1 MTELKRDPVKY
12 IRDKAK
18 ARYEKGTECYI
29 CGADAEL
36 DFHHYYSLS
45 PLLQKWVKEKDYHME
60 DIRDFRDEFINEH
73 IEELYEY
80 TVTLCH
86 AHHLKLH
93 SIYGRNPT
101 LQSNNYKTCHSKF
114 ALFKQQPVSFK
125 IFFSYLFR
133 YFFL

>member
-18 ARYEKGTECYI
+18 ARYEKGSECYI
-29 CGADAEL
+29 CGTDVQL

-45 PLLQKWVKEKDYHME
+45 PLLQKWVKEKDYFME
-60 DIRDFRDEFINEH
+60 DIKDFRDEFINEH
-73 IEELYEY
+73 IEELYEE
-80 TVTLCH
+80 TVTICH

-101 LQSNNYKTCHSKF
+101 LHS
-114 ALFKQQPVSFK
+114 APKQKRWVEIQRGKHGLV
-125 IFFSYLFR
+125 
-133 YFFL
+133 

>member
-18 ARYEKGTECYI
+18 ARYEKATECYI
-29 CGADAEL
+29 CGKDTEL

-45 PLLQKWVKEKDYHME
+45 PLLQNWVQKQGYHLE
-60 DIRDFRDEFINEH
+60 DIRSFRDEFIYEH
-73 IEELYEY
+73 IEELYDE
-80 TVTLCH
+80 TVTICH

-101 LQSNNYKTCHSKF
+101 LHS
-114 ALFKQQPVSFK
+114 APKQKRWVEIQRGKHGLV
-125 IFFSYLFR
+125 
-133 YFFL
+133 